1 MHEKIEKQREKIA
14 KQNDNINNLLV
25 RKLGYRHVYM
35 CIPPPDLAHLPP
47 T

>member
-25 RKLGYRHVYM
+25 RKLGYRHVCTCVYF
-35 CIPPPDLAHLPP
+35 PP